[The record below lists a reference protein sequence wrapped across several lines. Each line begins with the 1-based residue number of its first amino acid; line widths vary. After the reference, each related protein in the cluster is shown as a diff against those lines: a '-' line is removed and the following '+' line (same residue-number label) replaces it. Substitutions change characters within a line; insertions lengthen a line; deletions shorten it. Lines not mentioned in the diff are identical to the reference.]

1 MKYRAL
7 IRIGFSRYY
16 TEWLDT
22 WEEVE
27 HFKEDAGIQD
37 ILIYCFENEDHEE
50 VEVR

>member
-22 WEEVE
+22 LAEAKTFAREAYLEGIAVQQIE
-27 HFKEDAGIQD
+27 GEDGTVI
-37 ILIYCFENEDHEE
+37 
-50 VEVR
+50 